1 MESTANESTKNK
13 NTVYIIHSAI
23 FVALTF
29 LIGFL
34 PPFGGITPLG
44 MKVLGVFVGV
54 IYGWIF
60 VGFIWPS
67 LLGMIAL
74 SITGYDTMVGVF
86 GAAFGNNIVLQCFAT
101 FVFVA
106 TLDSCNLTTYIANW
120 CVTRKICRGK
130 PWVLTAFIFLAAFLV
145 AGCINLY
152 GGIIILWYIFY
163 GICKTAGLQKGN
175 PYVRYFIGGIVF
187 IGTFTIVSMPIL
199 PLAQIYFGLLGEASA
214 GYTLPVVSA
223 SLTGLAIVLA
233 SALLY
238 WLVGKYV
245 LKIDTSAIKI
255 VTEELADREM
265 EKMNKE
271 QKIAVVSLIFFAL
284 VAAAPNILPAGS
296 AKAFLSSFGI
306 LGAAALI
313 VTIQCF
319 RRSPDGQPMY
329 TFPVLVQKGINWDII
344 IMFAATMPISSA
356 LESGDTGII
365 SAIVGFLMPIL
376 SNLSPVAFILAC
388 CAIFWIA
395 TQFAH
400 NLILVI
406 VFLPTL
412 ASIGLQ
418 FGVNPYLF
426 ALIFCMTTNCAFM
439 TPGSSAQAAMI
450 FGNSDWLSTKDA
462 YKYCIIFAVIALLSI
477 TCVGLPLGLLL
488 F

>member
-1 MESTANESTKNK
+1 MTGNTAQNK
-13 NTVYIIHSAI
+13 NTMYYVHSAI
-23 FVALTF
+23 FVILTF

-44 MKVLGVFVGV
+44 MKVLGVFIGV

-67 LLGMIAL
+67 LFAMVVLGM
-74 SITGYDTMVGVF
+74 SGYSSVIGVF

-106 TLDSCNLTTYIANW
+106 TMDQCGLTTYIANW

-130 PWVLTAFIFLAAFLV
+130 PWVLTALIFLAAFLV

-163 GICKTAGLQKGN
+163 GICKTAGLKKGDQ
-175 PYVRYFIGGIVF
+175 YVSYIIGGIVF
-187 IGTFTIVSMPIL
+187 VGTITIVSMPIL
-199 PLAQIYFGLLGEASA
+199 PLAQIYFGLLGEAAA
-214 GYTLPVVSA
+214 GYTLPVISA
-223 SLTGLAIVLA
+223 SATGLAIVFA
-233 SALLY
+233 SAALY

-245 LKIDTSAIKI
+245 LKIDTSALKSA
-255 VTEELADREM
+255 TEELASREM
-265 EKMNKE
+265 EKLNKE
-271 QKIAVVSLIFFAL
+271 QKLAILSLVVFVL
-284 VAAAPNILPAGS
+284 AAALPNVLPAGALK
-296 AKAFLSSFGI
+296 AKISNFGI
-306 LGAAALI
+306 LGAAAII
-313 VTIQCF
+313 VTVQCF
-319 RRSPDGQPMY
+319 RRTPEGKPVY
-329 TFPVLVQKGINWDII
+329 TFPTLVQKGINWDII

-356 LESGDTGII
+356 LESSDTGII
-365 SAIVGFLMPIL
+365 STVVGTLMPIL
-376 SNLSPVAFILAC
+376 SNLSPIAFILVC
-388 CAIFWIA
+388 CAIFWVA
-395 TQFAH
+395 TQLAH

-418 FGVNPYLF
+418 FGINPYLF
-426 ALIFCMTTNCAFM
+426 ALIFCMVTNCAFM

-450 FGNSDWLSTKDA
+450 FGNSDWISTKDA
-462 YKYCIIFAVIALLSI
+462 YKYCIVFAIIALASI
-477 TCVGLPLGLLL
+477 VCVGLPLGLML